1 MKYIGIR
8 YATAARLDS
17 PLAEPDL
24 QNVYDINCRK
34 VACPQSLSRLV
45 RVMGD
50 NPSQIEQSEDCLR
63 LSIFTPAADEKK
75 RPVLVF
81 IHGGAFLTGSSV
93 NDCYDAESLSLQHN
107 IVVVNISY
115 RLGAFGFL
123 YLPEQG
129 AVNLGIQDQ
138 WCALQWIC
146 RNIHLFGGD
155 ARQITLMG
163 QSAGGYSILYH
174 IDNQSE
180 SLFSKAIILSSPYL
194 SYSEKTMRGRTLEY
208 LNLLGK
214 DPLEASL
221 EEILLAQQKLLAK
234 HSRMM
239 PFAPV
244 SQSLIKP
251 QHIHPALK
259 AVRLTCQQDDAS
271 PFAPRCIQPLATQLV
286 FHQPMLRYARWMEK
300 AGIETETKLLTWR
313 HNQTPLG
320 ATHCMELPLI
330 FGNWETWKET
340 PFMRGVSQEEYT
352 QRASATKQWIADFV
366 SIRP

>member
-24 QNVYDINCRK
+24 QNVNDINCRK

-50 NPSQIEQSEDCLR
+50 NPNQIEQSEDCLR

-129 AVNLGIQDQ
+129 AVNLGLQDQ

-146 RNIHLFGGD
+146 RNSRRLF
-155 ARQITLMG
+155 
-163 QSAGGYSILYH
+163 YS
-174 IDNQSE
+174 
-180 SLFSKAIILSSPYL
+180 L
-194 SYSEKTMRGRTLEY
+194 SYCQSVRI
-208 LNLLGK
+208 
-214 DPLEASL
+214 PLQQSHHPQ
-221 EEILLAQQKLLAK
+221 LA
-234 HSRMM
+234 
-239 PFAPV
+239 
-244 SQSLIKP
+244 
-251 QHIHPALK
+251 
-259 AVRLTCQQDDAS
+259 
-271 PFAPRCIQPLATQLV
+271 
-286 FHQPMLRYARWMEK
+286 
-300 AGIETETKLLTWR
+300 
-313 HNQTPLG
+313 
-320 ATHCMELPLI
+320 LPLL
-330 FGNWETWKET
+330 
-340 PFMRGVSQEEYT
+340 
-352 QRASATKQWIADFV
+352 
-366 SIRP
+366 